1 MIGSSSSPPNMLCC
15 RLRMYRGLRTSG
27 FGIVDKKTS
36 YLPFKIILNL
46 EKITLPR
53 ESPESCQNEKE
64 TAAAGSVPKNPEEDD
79 STEYYLL
86 AYAVPIST
94 AYKSISFWNYK
105 WKTLKFFKNNLLFF
119 LLKRSRWKEL
129 DGRIWFAPFSQL
141 FIQWSGHELSSLFGT
156 SPTRSSRHF
165 STGFLPSQRSARI
178 EKDLRFGDWT
188 PREIT
193 PIQTI

>member
-1 MIGSSSSPPNMLCC
+1 
-15 RLRMYRGLRTSG
+15 
-27 FGIVDKKTS
+27 VDKKTS

-94 AYKSISFWNYK
+94 AYKSISF
-105 WKTLKFFKNNLLFF
+105 
-119 LLKRSRWKEL
+119 
-129 DGRIWFAPFSQL
+129 
-141 FIQWSGHELSSLFGT
+141 
-156 SPTRSSRHF
+156 
-165 STGFLPSQRSARI
+165 
-178 EKDLRFGDWT
+178 
-188 PREIT
+188 
-193 PIQTI
+193 

>member
-1 MIGSSSSPPNMLCC
+1 MIGSSSSPPNMLCR

-64 TAAAGSVPKNPEEDD
+64 TTADGSVPKNPEEDD

-94 AYKSISFWNYK
+94 AYKSIYFLNNK
-105 WKTLKFFKNNLLFF
+105 WKTYF
-119 LLKRSRWKEL
+119 
-129 DGRIWFAPFSQL
+129 
-141 FIQWSGHELSSLFGT
+141 
-156 SPTRSSRHF
+156 
-165 STGFLPSQRSARI
+165 
-178 EKDLRFGDWT
+178 
-188 PREIT
+188 
-193 PIQTI
+193 